1 MWITTRRCA
10 NLYKPCSTESNTA
23 FKKGCA
29 VCPHSLFLHTQI
41 NTTYLYMASYMKDT
55 ICALATPQGGAINVI
70 RVSGPDAINIVDKI
84 FTPRKGAPLVA
95 RKSHTV
101 AYGDIYASPAE
112 PLDEVLVTIMR
123 APHSYT
129 GENSV
134 EISCHAS
141 PYITRQLLL
150 ALFEQGA
157 RQADA
162 GEFTMR
168 AFLNGKMDLS
178 RAEAV
183 ADLIA
188 STSRAAHRLAMNQL
202 KGGFSEQLAILRDK
216 LLKLTSLMELEL
228 DFGEEDVE
236 FADRTQLL
244 TLCDEIENVMSKLAQ
259 SFSIGNAVKNGV
271 PVAIVGETN
280 TGKSTLLNA
289 LLHEDRAIVS
299 DIQGTTRDTIEG
311 IMTISGTAFRFID
324 TAGLRETRDV
334 VERMGIERTLE
345 QLSKSYIALWLIDP
359 TQSPQSIE
367 ELAKRLLPM
376 CKGKRVAVLVN
387 KCDIVDPI
395 ALSHTMQQAREL
407 MQKYGAWTEWEE
419 NDLWAISARLATNL
433 DRLEEFLVRS
443 AALPEIST
451 HDVVVTNARHYEALQ
466 RALDHIRDVKQGLAD
481 GLSGDLVSENLRVAV
496 RCLSEIV
503 GEVSCDE
510 ILGSIFA
517 NFCIGK

>member
-1 MWITTRRCA
+1 
-10 NLYKPCSTESNTA
+10 
-23 FKKGCA
+23 
-29 VCPHSLFLHTQI
+29 
-41 NTTYLYMASYMKDT
+41 MKDT

-70 RVSGPDAINIVDKI
+70 RVTGPSAITIVDKI
-84 FTPRKGAPLVA
+84 FKPRKGAALA
-95 RKSHTV
+95 DRKSHTV
-101 AYGDIYASPAE
+101 AYGDIFAGPNE
-112 PLDEVLVTIMR
+112 ILDEVLVTIMR

-129 GENSV
+129 GEDSV

-150 ALFEQGA
+150 TLFEEGA

-202 KGGFSEQLAILRDK
+202 KGGFSEQLSLLRDK
-216 LLKLTSLMELEL
+216 LIKLTSLMELEL
-228 DFGEEDVE
+228 DFSEEDVE

-244 TLCDEIENVMSKLAQ
+244 SLCNEIEEVMSKLAQ

-299 DIQGTTRDTIEG
+299 DVKGTTRDTIEG
-311 IMTISGTAFRFID
+311 LMTLSGTAFRFID
-324 TAGLRETRDV
+324 TAGLRETYDV

-359 TQSPQSIE
+359 TQDIDAIE

-387 KCDIVDPI
+387 KCDIVDAI
-395 ALSHTMQQAREL
+395 AISRVMKRAGEL
-407 MQKYGAWTEWEE
+407 MQKYGTGAEWNEK
-419 NDLWAISARLATNL
+419 DMWAISARLATNL

-443 AALPEIST
+443 AALPNISS
-451 HDVVVTNARHYEALQ
+451 HDVVVTNARHYEALK
-466 RALDHIRDVKQGLAD
+466 RALAHLHDVKQGLSN
-481 GLSGDLVSENLRVAV
+481 GLTGDLVSESLRAAI

-503 GEVSCDE
+503 GEVSCTDV
-510 ILGSIFA
+510 LNSVFA